1 MVRDEIENKLS
12 KTIKNEKYFTF
23 LLTFTMEI
31 SIMKLWRFYMDN
43 NVLSIINENYS
54 ALTKTQKKLAD
65 FIKDNVHM
73 IPFLSIAE
81 LGEKTQVSLASIT
94 RFTRELGFNGYSQF
108 QKSAADLIRKD
119 VVPMRELKHSITEEG
134 EEDILSRMIRL
145 NINSLETLNSE
156 DLKRNFQQSVDLITG
171 CRKLYITAARSSF
184 SVAYYLYFMLK
195 EFMEHV
201 ELLTEGTGDISNKL
215 QYIEKEDCLIA
226 ISYERYTRATYNIV
240 SYLNKKG
247 CPVIAVTDSHSS
259 PIALKATTVLL
270 AKHAVDTYSFVN
282 SMTVANA
289 LITAAGRRDKD
300 NTLKKLERQDEIA
313 LEYGLYL

>member
-1 MVRDEIENKLS
+1 M
-12 KTIKNEKYFTF
+12 
-23 LLTFTMEI
+23 
-31 SIMKLWRFYMDN
+31 
-43 NVLSIINENYS
+43 
-54 ALTKTQKKLAD
+54 
-65 FIKDNVHM
+65 
-73 IPFLSIAE
+73 
-81 LGEKTQVSLASIT
+81 SLASIT

-226 ISYERYTRATYNIV
+226 ISYERYTRAT
-240 SYLNKKG
+240 
-247 CPVIAVTDSHSS
+247 
-259 PIALKATTVLL
+259 
-270 AKHAVDTYSFVN
+270 
-282 SMTVANA
+282 
-289 LITAAGRRDKD
+289 
-300 NTLKKLERQDEIA
+300 
-313 LEYGLYL
+313 

>member
-1 MVRDEIENKLS
+1 M
-12 KTIKNEKYFTF
+12 EK
-23 LLTFTMEI
+23 
-31 SIMKLWRFYMDN
+31 
-43 NVLSIINENYS
+43 NVLSLIGESYEN
-54 ALTKTQKKLAD
+54 LTKTQKKLAD
-65 FIKDNVHM
+65 FIKDNIH
-73 IPFLSIAE
+73 ILPFLSITE
-81 LGEKTQVSLASIT
+81 LGGKTEVSMASIT
-94 RFTRELGFNGYSQF
+94 RFTRELGFNGYSEF

-156 DLKRNFQQSVDLITG
+156 DLKKNFQESVELITN
-171 CRKLYITAARSSF
+171 CRKLYITAARSSY

-195 EFMEHV
+195 EFMEQV

-215 QYIEKEDCLIA
+215 QYIEENDCLIA
-226 ISYERYTRATYNIV
+226 ISYERYTRSTYNIV

-247 CPVIAVTDSHSS
+247 CKIIAITDSHSS
-259 PIALKATTVLL
+259 PIALKATNVLL

-289 LITAAGRRDKD
+289 LITAAGRRDKE

>member
-1 MVRDEIENKLS
+1 M
-12 KTIKNEKYFTF
+12 EK
-23 LLTFTMEI
+23 
-31 SIMKLWRFYMDN
+31 
-43 NVLSIINENYS
+43 NVLSLIGESYEN
-54 ALTKTQKKLAD
+54 LTKTQKKLAD
-65 FIKDNVHM
+65 FIKDNIHLL
-73 IPFLSIAE
+73 PFLSITE
-81 LGEKTQVSLASIT
+81 LGGKTGVSMASIT
-94 RFTRELGFNGYSQF
+94 RFTRELGFNGYSEF

-134 EEDILSRMIRL
+134 EEGILSRMIRL

-156 DLKRNFQQSVDLITG
+156 DLKKNFQESVELITN
-171 CRKLYITAARSSF
+171 CRKLYITAARSSY

-195 EFMEHV
+195 EFMEQV

-215 QYIEKEDCLIA
+215 QYIEENDCLIA

-247 CPVIAVTDSHSS
+247 CKIIAITDSHSS
-259 PIALKATTVLL
+259 PIALKATNVLL

-289 LITAAGRRDKD
+289 LITAAGRRDKE

>member
-1 MVRDEIENKLS
+1 M
-12 KTIKNEKYFTF
+12 EK
-23 LLTFTMEI
+23 
-31 SIMKLWRFYMDN
+31 S
-43 NVLSIINENYS
+43 VLSLIGESYEN
-54 ALTKTQKKLAD
+54 LTKTQKKLAD
-65 FIKDNVHM
+65 FIKDNIH
-73 IPFLSIAE
+73 ILPFLSITE
-81 LGEKTQVSLASIT
+81 LGGKTGVSMASIT
-94 RFTRELGFNGYSQF
+94 RFTRELGFNGYSEF

-119 VVPMRELKHSITEEG
+119 VVPMRELKHSITEDG
-134 EEDILSRMIRL
+134 EEDILSRMVRL

-156 DLKRNFQQSVDLITG
+156 DLKKNFQESVELITN
-171 CRKLYITAARSSF
+171 CRKLYITAARSSY

-195 EFMEHV
+195 EFMEQV

-215 QYIEKEDCLIA
+215 QYIEEKDCLIA

-240 SYLNKKG
+240 SYLNKRG
-247 CPVIAVTDSHSS
+247 CKIIAITDSHSS
-259 PIALKATTVLL
+259 PIALKATNVLL

-289 LITAAGRRDKD
+289 LITAAGRRDKE